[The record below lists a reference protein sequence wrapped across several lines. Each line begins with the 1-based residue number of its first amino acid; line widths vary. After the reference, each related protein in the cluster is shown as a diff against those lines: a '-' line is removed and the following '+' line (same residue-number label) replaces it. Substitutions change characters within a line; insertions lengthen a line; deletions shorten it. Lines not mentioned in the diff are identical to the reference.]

1 MMFSLPRKKCSPYL
15 SLLNDHI
22 FWFALLDDFQAH
34 ITFDHVEKLGK
45 GSRKLTQIR
54 YQDTLF
60 PCPLTRSPVRF
71 Q

>member
-1 MMFSLPRKKCSPYL
+1 MMFSLPRKKRSPYL
-15 SLLNDHI
+15 SLFDNHI
-22 FWFALLDDFQAH
+22 FWFALLNDFQAH

-71 Q
+71 